1 VLIRPDHGAPVTAI
15 VTWVNAGY
23 FDEPDED
30 VGISHVLEHM
40 YFKGTPT
47 RGVGEI
53 ARETKASGGYL
64 NAHTIYDHTAYE
76 TVLPSSGFVRG
87 LEIQADAY
95 ANSLIDAGELA
106 RELEVII
113 QEAKRKLDSPPAVAL
128 ESLYALLH
136 DRHRF
141 RRWRIGEETGLRA
154 LTRDRMLGFYRNYYR
169 PRNTILVVVGDV
181 SADEALAYVT
191 RLYGHLPDEAARR
204 DQGPVDVSLPGFR
217 FREMAGD
224 VTQAQVAFAWRTPGP
239 HHPDTPALDLAGAV
253 LADGRGSR
261 LYRGVRERE
270 LASQVLAMNYTPRDT
285 GVFIIRAEGNAGRA
299 AAAAEAIWANLLA
312 LRDQPPSA
320 FEIERVQRLFEARW
334 LRRQETMEGQADF
347 LAEWEG
353 LGGWEKSSEYFDE
366 VMSLRP
372 EGVHA
377 AIVRHLNP
385 DQASLLT
392 YRPRANP
399 VFDQGAA
406 EVRARLDHAG
416 AEYVAAPTV
425 APVRHPPSARKPL
438 VTLERRIGAVSVF
451 RAASGLPILVRRR
464 PGAPMVHLGLY
475 APGGAAA
482 EPADLA
488 GIGTL
493 MMRASVKGTLHRD
506 ADAIAGES
514 EVLGGSI
521 GTSVAPDGGGWTL
534 SVPLPR
540 YRDAINLLQDV
551 VQYPRFDES
560 AVDTE
565 RTVAL
570 SQLARLRDDMLRYP
584 VRLATEAA
592 FAGHPYA
599 RSQLGNEESLR
610 AVTGEAVRG
619 WHKRAVLSSA
629 AVAAAV
635 GDVDESELAQAFA
648 DAFGEIV
655 LAPAPPP
662 SVPAWPDSI
671 ARRVENRDK
680 AQTALA
686 IAFPAPVR
694 RDPARFTV
702 SLLAGIASGLGG
714 RFFEELREKRSLAY
728 TVQAW
733 AAERVSAGMFAA
745 YIATDPAREDEARVA
760 LLAECGK
767 LRDEPV
773 TAEELARAARYA
785 IGSHA
790 IAMQSGA
797 VVLGE
802 ILDAWLF
809 GQGLEELEQFES
821 RVASVTAREIQSYAQ
836 RAFDPERRVE
846 GIIRGK

>member
-1 VLIRPDHGAPVTAI
+1 
-15 VTWVNAGY
+15 
-23 FDEPDED
+23 
-30 VGISHVLEHM
+30 
-40 YFKGTPT
+40 
-47 RGVGEI
+47 
-53 ARETKASGGYL
+53 
-64 NAHTIYDHTAYE
+64 
-76 TVLPSSGFVRG
+76 
-87 LEIQADAY
+87 
-95 ANSLIDAGELA
+95 
-106 RELEVII
+106 
-113 QEAKRKLDSPPAVAL
+113 
-128 ESLYALLH
+128 
-136 DRHRF
+136 
-141 RRWRIGEETGLRA
+141 
-154 LTRDRMLGFYRNYYR
+154 
-169 PRNTILVVVGDV
+169 
-181 SADEALAYVT
+181 
-191 RLYGHLPDEAARR
+191 
-204 DQGPVDVSLPGFR
+204 
-217 FREMAGD
+217 
-224 VTQAQVAFAWRTPGP
+224 
-239 HHPDTPALDLAGAV
+239 
-253 LADGRGSR
+253 
-261 LYRGVRERE
+261 
-270 LASQVLAMNYTPRDT
+270 
-285 GVFIIRAEGNAGRA
+285 
-299 AAAAEAIWANLLA
+299 
-312 LRDQPPSA
+312 
-320 FEIERVQRLFEARW
+320 
-334 LRRQETMEGQADF
+334 
-347 LAEWEG
+347 
-353 LGGWEKSSEYFDE
+353 
-366 VMSLRP
+366 
-372 EGVHA
+372 
-377 AIVRHLNP
+377 
-385 DQASLLT
+385 
-392 YRPRANP
+392 
-399 VFDQGAA
+399 
-406 EVRARLDHAG
+406 
-416 AEYVAAPTV
+416 
-425 APVRHPPSARKPL
+425 
-438 VTLERRIGAVSVF
+438 
-451 RAASGLPILVRRR
+451 
-464 PGAPMVHLGLY
+464 
-475 APGGAAA
+475 
-482 EPADLA
+482 
-488 GIGTL
+488 
-493 MMRASVKGTLHRD
+493 VKGTSHRD

-514 EVLGGSI
+514 EILGGSI

-534 SVPLPR
+534 SVPPPR
-540 YRDAINLLQDV
+540 YHDAINLLQDV

-565 RTVAL
+565 RTIAL
-570 SQLARLRDDMLRYP
+570 SQLAQLRDDMLRYP

-599 RSQLGNEESLR
+599 RSQLGNEESLQ

>member
-1 VLIRPDHGAPVTAI
+1 
-15 VTWVNAGY
+15 
-23 FDEPDED
+23 
-30 VGISHVLEHM
+30 
-40 YFKGTPT
+40 
-47 RGVGEI
+47 
-53 ARETKASGGYL
+53 
-64 NAHTIYDHTAYE
+64 
-76 TVLPSSGFVRG
+76 
-87 LEIQADAY
+87 
-95 ANSLIDAGELA
+95 
-106 RELEVII
+106 
-113 QEAKRKLDSPPAVAL
+113 
-128 ESLYALLH
+128 
-136 DRHRF
+136 
-141 RRWRIGEETGLRA
+141 
-154 LTRDRMLGFYRNYYR
+154 
-169 PRNTILVVVGDV
+169 
-181 SADEALAYVT
+181 
-191 RLYGHLPDEAARR
+191 
-204 DQGPVDVSLPGFR
+204 
-217 FREMAGD
+217 
-224 VTQAQVAFAWRTPGP
+224 
-239 HHPDTPALDLAGAV
+239 
-253 LADGRGSR
+253 
-261 LYRGVRERE
+261 
-270 LASQVLAMNYTPRDT
+270 
-285 GVFIIRAEGNAGRA
+285 
-299 AAAAEAIWANLLA
+299 
-312 LRDQPPSA
+312 
-320 FEIERVQRLFEARW
+320 
-334 LRRQETMEGQADF
+334 
-347 LAEWEG
+347 
-353 LGGWEKSSEYFDE
+353 
-366 VMSLRP
+366 
-372 EGVHA
+372 
-377 AIVRHLNP
+377 
-385 DQASLLT
+385 
-392 YRPRANP
+392 
-399 VFDQGAA
+399 
-406 EVRARLDHAG
+406 
-416 AEYVAAPTV
+416 
-425 APVRHPPSARKPL
+425 
-438 VTLERRIGAVSVF
+438 
-451 RAASGLPILVRRR
+451 
-464 PGAPMVHLGLY
+464 
-475 APGGAAA
+475 
-482 EPADLA
+482 LA

-599 RSQLGNEESLR
+599 RSQLGNEESLQ